1 MTRRATPA
9 NGFTLIEVL
18 VTLLLLSALALMS
31 YRSLDVVLSA
41 RDRVNAETGKWQ
53 QIGAFIDR
61 FKQDVQL
68 AAPYPVRDA
77 GVMLPAWQGRIT
89 DDPGGPALE
98 FSRFASVVGQ
108 DRLRRVAY
116 ALNSQGEIELWLWP
130 GLNLAPDTVPTRYV
144 VLSGVTDA
152 VFEYL
157 NTDLRWLPVWPLLP
171 TDAAIPRA
179 VRLQLVMDSGET
191 IVRLIAL
198 NT

>member
-1 MTRRATPA
+1 MMRRAKHA

-18 VTLLLLSALALMS
+18 VTLLLLAALALMS
-31 YRSLDVVLSA
+31 YRSLDVVLTA

-68 AAPYPVRDA
+68 AAPYTVRGA
-77 GVMLPAWQGRIT
+77 GAMLPAWQGRT
-89 DDPGGPALE
+89 ADDLSGPALE

-130 GLNLAPDTVPTRYV
+130 GLNLAPDTEPARYV

-152 VFEYL
+152 VFEYMSA
-157 NTDLRWLPVWPLLP
+157 DLLWIPVWPLVP

-191 IVRLIAL
+191 IVRLIVL